1 MWSSQLCFLLGVSPL
16 SSISIQWENIWL
28 ASLALGED
36 TNWMFSLR
44 ISSDCSN
51 SSSSTQHLCCPSSR
65 CSSRCCQRSRS
76 NGRAIRRRGRRGWP
90 SWPKSSLET
99 NLLPGWKK
107 MVSYTIRVE
116 KVKDWLRWLKG
127 TSAMQRFMLWM
138 SWIVLVLKHN
148 SQCWGRK
155 TSWKQ
160 MATHAG
166 RGILILHQSYFC
178 YCDFS
183 FSREK
188 HFS

>member
-1 MWSSQLCFLLGVSPL
+1 MWMHTEKMWKKQGTHWASHLCRLWKCEMNARIIPMWSSQLCFLLGVSPL
-16 SSISIQWENIWL
+16 SSINIQWDNIWL

-90 SWPKSSLET
+90 SWPKCSLES

-107 MVSYTIRVE
+107 MVSYTIRVA
-116 KVKDWLRWLKG
+116 KVKDC
-127 TSAMQRFMLWM
+127 A
-138 SWIVLVLKHN
+138 
-148 SQCWGRK
+148 
-155 TSWKQ
+155 
-160 MATHAG
+160 
-166 RGILILHQSYFC
+166 
-178 YCDFS
+178 D
-183 FSREK
+183 
-188 HFS
+188 